1 MLQAILLG
9 IIAFIGNCDYA
20 LGTSL
25 IKNPIVLGPV
35 VGLVM
40 GDVTQGIIIGG
51 ILELAFIGAQSVGG
65 VCATKRCCWG
75 CTGNG
80 VRNIYRKRCRGGS
93 NTSLSDC
100 FIRKYF

>member
-40 GDVTQGIIIGG
+40 GDVTQGLL
-51 ILELAFIGAQSVGG
+51 LEVFL
-65 VCATKRCCWG
+65 
-75 CTGNG
+75 N
-80 VRNIYRKRCRGGS
+80 
-93 NTSLSDC
+93 
-100 FIRKYF
+100 